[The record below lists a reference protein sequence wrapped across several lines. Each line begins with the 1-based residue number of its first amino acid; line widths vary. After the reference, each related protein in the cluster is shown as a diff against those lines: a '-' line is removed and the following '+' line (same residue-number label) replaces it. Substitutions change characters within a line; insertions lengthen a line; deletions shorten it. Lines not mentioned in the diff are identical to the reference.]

1 MAILMVICTLRKYT
15 LQNVSFDGRKLQ
27 SMILFNLKIFFDNKF
42 FIEYIFFRYLNFFLT
57 KTNNLDMTFFFLF
70 KAAINIF

>member
-42 FIEYIFFRYLNFFLT
+42 FIEYIFF
-57 KTNNLDMTFFFLF
+57 
-70 KAAINIF
+70 